1 MRKMI
6 WMYGAACSGVLLSL
20 TGCETRHTVV
30 IEPKPIEVNIN
41 ISGKLE
47 LVITDARKNLDY
59 IMGATPSVP
68 SSRNGSA
75 IPAQQ
80 DLGAMVLQ
88 MTVAPASQP
97 DTEGKQAILDDLRV
111 RFPKIRAL
119 LDAKLVGES
128 HTGLVVA
135 RGQLQAE
142 QTALLEAENTSRQK
156 LYEAEALEK
165 KVSAADVGLIY
176 YKERVE
182 RAKSGD
188 WMERLN
194 RVTGKWEW
202 IQLP

>member
-1 MRKMI
+1 MRKMT
-6 WMYGAACSGVLLSL
+6 WLYGVACSGVLLSL

-59 IMGATPSVP
+59 IMGTTPSGP

-75 IPAQQ
+75 IPAPQ
-80 DLGAMVLQ
+80 DPSARVLQ

-97 DTEGKQAILDDLRV
+97 AVEDKQAILDDLRV

-135 RGQLQAE
+135 RSELQAE

>member
-1 MRKMI
+1 MI
-6 WMYGAACSGVLLSL
+6 CLYGVVCSGVLLIL
-20 TGCETRHTVV
+20 TGCDTRHTVI

-68 SSRNGSA
+68 SSRSGSA
-75 IPAQQ
+75 IPAQS
-80 DLGAMVLQ
+80 DASAMVLQ

-97 DTEGKQAILDDLRV
+97 ATEDKQAILDDLRV

-135 RGQLQAE
+135 RDTLQPE
-142 QTALLEAENTSRQK
+142 QIALLEAENTSRQK
-156 LYEAEALEK
+156 LYEMEALEK
-165 KVSAADVGLIY
+165 KVGTADVALIY